1 MPRLSRVFRREPVAV
16 ALTMYDIWRRLPKR
30 QRKAM
35 LQLAK
40 KHGPALAR
48 KHGPTIL
55 ARALKTT
62 PKK

>member
-1 MPRLSRVFRREPVAV
+1 MLRVRRILRREPVAL
-16 ALTMYDIWRRLPKR
+16 ALTAYDIWSRLPKR
-30 QRKAM
+30 QRRAL

-55 ARALKTT
+55 ARAV
-62 PKK
+62 KKKP